1 MNIVLNLRLFSKRF
15 LQLQF
20 IVIFIIVL
28 LSFLGQLCRYFGL
41 NRRFGLGFFFVDAE
55 ANIPTWYSSALLLLC
70 AIILFAI
77 ALIQAE
83 NRERYVR
90 QWQFL
95 AFIFLCLSIDETASF
110 HEQMNAIGYIIKL
123 KGLFYYTWVI
133 PAIFLVSIFVL
144 FYLRFL
150 AQLHP
155 KTRRLFWL
163 SGIIYLTGAIGFEML
178 GGVMIE
184 SSDKNGLAYIICYHF
199 EEGLEFLG
207 VTVFLYTLLNY
218 LHSNLQNVS
227 IHFDG
232 KN

>member
-1 MNIVLNLRLFSKRF
+1 MHIIVNLRLFLKRF

-28 LSFLGQLCRYFGL
+28 LSFLGKLCRYFGL
-41 NRRFGLGFFFVDAE
+41 NRSFGLGFFFVDAE

-70 AIILFAI
+70 AIVLSAI
-77 ALIQAE
+77 VLIQAKK
-83 NRERYVR
+83 RERYIR
-90 QWQFL
+90 HWQFL
-95 AFIFLCLSIDETASF
+95 AFIFLYLSIDETASF
-110 HEQMNAIGYIIKL
+110 HEQMNAVGYIVKL
-123 KGLFYYTWVI
+123 KGLFHYAWVI
-133 PAIFLVSIFVL
+133 PAIFLVGIFVL

-150 AQLHP
+150 AQLRP

-184 SSDKNGLAYIICYHF
+184 SSGGEGLPYIIFSHF

-207 VTVFLYTLLNY
+207 VTIFLYTLLDY
-218 LHSNLQNVS
+218 LWANLQNVS
-227 IHFDG
+227 IHFEG
-232 KN
+232 KD